1 LHKVDSL
8 TPLSAG
14 AAAWARHCWNA
25 QNSHVYA
32 GVKRWQGSAAF
43 AFHVPQSGRVSSRH
57 WRAPMT
63 APNKLIEG
71 NLIGEVPQLRRYARV
86 LTGNVEQADRL
97 VLETLSCARRKQR
110 RWEQRT
116 SLLMQLFT
124 IMHGLHSDQSPY
136 LSRKLTQTLFNVG
149 WRSAAT
155 PEIAASAVPSGAGP
169 APILAH
175 LSRLPVEQREVLML
189 VAVER
194 FAYGE
199 IATIL
204 EVPVG
209 TVLARLKRAREAVR
223 SLGNE

>member
-1 LHKVDSL
+1 
-8 TPLSAG
+8 
-14 AAAWARHCWNA
+14 
-25 QNSHVYA
+25 
-32 GVKRWQGSAAF
+32 
-43 AFHVPQSGRVSSRH
+43 
-57 WRAPMT
+57 MT

-86 LTGNVEQADRL
+86 LTGNLEQADRL

-116 SLLMQLFT
+116 SLLTQLFT

-136 LSRKLTQTLFNVG
+136 PGRKPTQALLNVR
-149 WRSAAT
+149 WRSAAA
-155 PEIAASAVPSGAGP
+155 PEIPASAVPSGAGP
-169 APILAH
+169 GAILAH

-194 FAYGE
+194 FAYAE

-209 TVLARLKRAREAVR
+209 TVLARLKHAREALR
-223 SLGNE
+223 LMSNELLGQ